1 LCKCKAAGV
10 QGKRRDE
17 FAAGTYWAGRAERPL
32 YSKWCKKSSLY
43 HTKKT
48 NQTFK
53 YFNRDFY
60 SERPERLN

>member
-17 FAAGTYWAGRAERPL
+17 FAAETYWAGRAERPL
-32 YSKWCKKSSLY
+32 HSKWCKKSSLY